1 MSNIRSLM
9 LLLFV
14 ITLSGCNIANII
26 KMRNANDDVVP
37 RWPEKVVGI
46 DLPTKYIGNKPF
58 IYASVNGEENFLFMI
73 DTGASMSYIFDT
85 SKVVA
90 LNLKKD
96 YSIEMGGWGDEGNS
110 KLFKTE
116 ISSLSLGDVEFGSL
130 SMAFLPASKTK
141 YFMLPEEMTYDGV
154 IGHDI
159 LRHFSWTFDRP
170 KNQVTIS
177 KQAYV
182 AQSNEKPIA
191 FETSFSKI
199 LVDGEID
206 FGSGQ
211 VSEQEFIIDTGS
223 RHYIKVSAAYVNN
236 NIKLK
241 SPPITA
247 ADFGL
252 SGKTVHQRISTPN
265 LKIGSRNFD
274 WVKTNLI
281 GPDDD
286 EDENWVLGSGLF
298 NQYRVVID
306 YHSNNMYLLSSSGS
320 AFKSRYNLLG
330 LELRKLISGDFV
342 VRYVFPNFP
351 SERSGI
357 KAGDIISQINDVPAS
372 KISQDEWL
380 DIASSVEE
388 HKVCWTRD
396 SENCTKI
403 SAQHIDGYSKQN

>member
-37 RWPEKVVGI
+37 RWPEKVVDI

-58 IYASVNGEENFLFMI
+58 IYASVNGEEDFLFMI
-73 DTGASMSYIFDT
+73 DTGASMSYVFDT

-96 YSIEMGGWGDEGNS
+96 YSIEMGGWGDEENS

-116 ISSLSLGDVEFGSL
+116 ISSLSLGGVEFGSL

-177 KQAYV
+177 KQVYV
-182 AQSNEKPIA
+182 AKNNEKPIA

-206 FGSGQ
+206 FGLGQ
-211 VSEQEFIIDTGS
+211 ISEQEFIIDTGS
-223 RHYIKVSAAYVNN
+223 RHYLKVSASYVDN
-236 NIKLK
+236 NIKLQN
-241 SPPITA
+241 SPITA

-252 SGKTVHQRISTPN
+252 SGKTVHQRTSIPS
-265 LKIGSRNFD
+265 LKIGSREFK

-286 EDENWVLGSGLF
+286 EDEKLGFG
-298 NQYRVVID
+298 
-306 YHSNNMYLLSSSGS
+306 
-320 AFKSRYNLLG
+320 
-330 LELRKLISGDFV
+330 
-342 VRYVFPNFP
+342 
-351 SERSGI
+351 
-357 KAGDIISQINDVPAS
+357 
-372 KISQDEWL
+372 
-380 DIASSVEE
+380 
-388 HKVCWTRD
+388 
-396 SENCTKI
+396 
-403 SAQHIDGYSKQN
+403 